1 MPSSSEA
8 TRQPSIGSNIIKPDK
23 IGLYLEKHE
32 FPLWVALN
40 HHRTHTN
47 KQMTLKNHFYLKD
60 ILTDKSRYRV
70 YKKSTQGGVSECLIV
85 ISWSAA
91 YQGKVIFYVLP
102 THQLMERFVS
112 NRFEKSMA
120 FSPYYREQRTTGRSK
135 DLSRQAIDNRSLK
148 DIGSGVINFAGSG
161 SDVPFVEIP
170 ADWLI
175 VDEADQCD
183 PKRLEMGKERLGH
196 SSDPHEI
203 YVGNPT
209 FVGSFL
215 DSKFE
220 ESTKSRWNIKA
231 DCGHWIQIDF
241 FKHVVDKIDESLF
254 VLRDKDFDIESGIDA
269 RPICDVCGK
278 PFDRFGR
285 GEYVEE
291 KKSHISGKQISRLFS
306 GASPL
311 IDLVSNF
318 SSGLSNDYKM
328 QRFYNSDLGES
339 YTSAGARITPE
350 SLDDI
355 VRDYTMPESSRGPCV
370 AGIDVGS
377 LLHIHIC
384 EVLQDGLLR
393 TVFIGEVEGGY
404 DEVIELFRRYH
415 VAFFVIDSMPET
427 RLSRK
432 LVSNWPGCDCNVNA
446 TQREFNFNKQ
456 TRTVSQIRTA
466 FLDNVKESVLL
477 TKFILPRNAR
487 TIPNYYDQM
496 TASVR
501 VWDPDKERFNWE
513 HGTLPD
519 HFMFATGYML
529 LAKRLFVLL

>member
-1 MPSSSEA
+1 MSTDFYSPEKDF
-8 TRQPSIGSNIIKPDK
+8 TPRIVLPNKFDK
-23 IGLYLEKHE
+23 YLEKNE

-40 HHRTHTN
+40 HHKTHTN
-47 KQMTLKNHFYLKD
+47 KQMTLKNHYYLKD

-70 YKKSTQGGVSECLIV
+70 YKKSTQGGVSECLII

-91 YQGKVIFYVLP
+91 FQGKVVFYVLP

-112 NRFEKSMA
+112 NRFEKSMS
-120 FSPYYREQRTTGRSK
+120 FSPFYREQRSTGNHK
-135 DLSRQAIDNRSLK
+135 ELSRALIDNRSLK
-148 DIGSGVINFAGSG
+148 DIGAGVINFAGSG

-220 ESTKSRWNIKA
+220 ESTKSRWNIHA
-231 DCGHWIQIDF
+231 DCGHWIQMDF
-241 FKHVVDKIDESLF
+241 FKHVVDRIDENVF
-254 VLRDKDFDIESGIDA
+254 VLRDKDFDIESGMDV
-269 RPICDVCGK
+269 RPICDICGK
-278 PFDRFGR
+278 PFDRFGI
-285 GEYVEE
+285 GEYVAE
-291 KKSHISGKQISRLFS
+291 KSSHISGKQISRLFS

-318 SSGLSNDYKM
+318 SQGLTNDYKM

-339 YTSAGARITPE
+339 YTSAGAKITE
-350 SLDDI
+350 SMLDDLI
-355 VRDYTMPESSRGPCV
+355 RDYVMPDSSKGPCV

-377 LLHIHIC
+377 VLHMHIC
-384 EVLQDGLLR
+384 EVMSDGMLK
-393 TVFIGEVEGGY
+393 TVFLREVDGGF
-404 DEVIELFRRYH
+404 DEVIDIFRTYH
-415 VAFFVIDSMPET
+415 VEFFVIDSMPEI
-427 RLSRK
+427 RLSRR
-432 LVSNWPGCDCNVNA
+432 LVRNWRGCDCNVNA
-446 TQREFNFNKQ
+446 TQREFNFNKE
-456 TRTVSQIRTA
+456 TMTVSQIRTA

-477 TKFILPRNAR
+477 QKFILPKNAR

-501 VWDPDKERFNWE
+501 VFDEEKERFNWE

-529 LAKRLFVLL
+529 LAKRLFMLI